1 MKNSEAVTK
10 ICPFMS
16 KCGAYAT
23 LIKVHCKCE
32 ECMAWENTSFGT
44 NIKEEDKEGYCKR
57 LEKWQNNNSCKTI
70 SNKKSL

>member
-32 ECMAWENTSFGT
+32 ECMAWQDNS
-44 NIKEEDKEGYCKR
+44 NMHKEYKEGYCKR
-57 LEKWQNNNSCKTI
+57 LKR
-70 SNKKSL
+70 